1 MKRIRTAFVLG
12 AGIGKRLRP
21 LTEKVPKP
29 LLKIGGR
36 LIITYAMDHLIDAGI
51 ERFIINTHHCPAEYQ
66 KAFPDW
72 EYREKPI
79 LFRHEPIL
87 LETGGGLK
95 NVEDLI
101 EGDDAIFVY
110 NGDILTDIDLKPLR
124 EEWER
129 SAPEACLALRSSGH
143 LLNVE
148 LDDSGAVVD
157 MRGLLGRSGSKKCQ
171 FTGIYIVGKRF
182 LRRLAKDR
190 IESVVPAMVRAIK
203 AVPGSVRGVVLDG
216 GYWHDIGSVAEYE
229 RVNRELG

>member
-72 EYREKPI
+72 EYRGKPI

-95 NVEDLI
+95 NIEDLI

-124 EEWER
+124 KEWER

>member
-36 LIITYAMDHLIDAGI
+36 PIIAYAMDHLIAAGI
-51 ERFIINTHHCPAEYQ
+51 ERFIVNTHHCPAEYQ

-72 EYREKPI
+72 EYRGKPV

-124 EEWER
+124 KEWER

-148 LDDSGAVVD
+148 MDDSGAVVD

>member
-36 LIITYAMDHLIDAGI
+36 PIITYALDHLISLGI
-51 ERFIINTHHCPAEYQ
+51 ERFIVNTHHCPAEYQ
-66 KAFPDW
+66 KEFPDW
-72 EYREKPI
+72 EYRGKPI
-79 LFRHEPIL
+79 LFRHEPVL

-95 NVEDLI
+95 NIEDLL

-129 SAPEACLALRSSGH
+129 STPEACLALRSSGH

-171 FTGIYIVGKRF
+171 FTGIYIVGKTF

-190 IESVVPAMVRAIK
+190 IESVVPAMVRAIE
-203 AVPGSVRGVVLDG
+203 AVPGSVRGVVLGG

>member
-36 LIITYAMDHLIDAGI
+36 PIITYAMDHLISAGI
-51 ERFIINTHHCPAEYQ
+51 ERFIVNTHHCPAEYQ

-72 EYREKPI
+72 EYRGNPI

-95 NVEDLI
+95 NIEDLI
-101 EGDDAIFVY
+101 QGDDAIFVY

-129 SAPEACLALRSSGH
+129 STPEACLALRSSGH

-229 RVNRELG
+229 SVNRGLE

>member
-36 LIITYAMDHLIDAGI
+36 PIITYAMDHLISAGV
-51 ERFIINTHHCPAEYQ
+51 ERFIVNTHHCPAEYQ

-72 EYREKPI
+72 EYRGKPI

-110 NGDILTDIDLKPLR
+110 NGDILTDIDLNLLR

-129 SAPEACLALRSSGH
+129 SSPEACLALRSSGH